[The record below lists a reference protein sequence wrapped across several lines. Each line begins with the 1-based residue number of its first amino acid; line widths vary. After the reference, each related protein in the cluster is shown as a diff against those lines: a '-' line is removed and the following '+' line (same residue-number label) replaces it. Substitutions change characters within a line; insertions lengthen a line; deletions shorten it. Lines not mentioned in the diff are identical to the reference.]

1 MKFFKDFF
9 RFKKNKQ
16 ILEQQAP
23 PKDEVIGGKTEFE
36 KRASKK
42 GKQNLKL
49 DYTEKATDPIW
60 QGKNYD
66 EVWKPAVEG
75 ALDNPETYD
84 KVLNYLKTYA
94 GQDAVTVKK
103 IIQKEEQLE
112 KQGKGSLKA
121 AIQKLATDGKI
132 GPFHTIMRKA
142 VERATGKPIE
152 VLQTKQAKFVKPE
165 FETPKLNLQTV
176 DPGPKS
182 EVLNKK
188 MIINVIDRETKKPI
202 LTAKYLVK
210 DEDGEDYSKGNVD
223 DKAEFSF
230 QIIGPSKFNVKISAD
245 EYEPFDKEFSFDK
258 DSFSTLTV
266 EGDVVRKTVS
276 LKPIK
281 KPTTVSLKPIKS
293 DKEFFQKP
301 RMGLKSTT
309 GAGSKNKLGELEKQQ
324 IELPR
329 EITVTSAAAAGSEGL
344 LDLKYPLMKGK
355 STSLGSFSLSGPLKT
370 DGPTSMLIK
379 MNDEYDMD
387 RWVHIFSTYYNP
399 KYKVQYYGF
408 KLPKGQNEKNIK
420 IGALRPGPMK
430 INMVVTGQ
438 EVDITPYTK
447 QIKKDGRTHTVMT
460 NAQCEEFVKFLKD
473 QVKPFADT
481 KWGGPAFSSTSQT
494 FDVKK
499 AETA

>member
-1 MKFFKDFF
+1 MKFFKGFSQ
-9 RFKKNKQ
+9 FKKIKQ
-16 ILEQQAP
+16 IFEQQAP
-23 PKDEVIGGKTEFE
+23 SKDEIIGGKTEFE

-84 KVLNYLKTYA
+84 KVLNYLKTYS

-152 VLQTKQAKFVKPE
+152 VLQTKQAKFVRPELEQPKPVL
-165 FETPKLNLQTV
+165 TTV

-202 LTAKYLVK
+202 LTAKYLIK

-223 DKAEFSF
+223 DKGEFSF
-230 QIIGPSKFNVKISAD
+230 VILGPSKFNINISAD

-281 KPTTVSLKPIKS
+281 KQQS
-293 DKEFFQKP
+293 DEEFFQKP
-301 RMGLKSTT
+301 KRPELKSITRDK
-309 GAGSKNKLGELEKQQ
+309 ASGSLGETEKQQ
-324 IELPR
+324 IELP
-329 EITVTSAAAAGSEGL
+329 ISAAGSSGL
-344 LDLKYPLMKGK
+344 LDLKYPLTKGK
-355 STSLGSFSLSGPLKT
+355 LSSLGSFSLSGPIRT

-379 MNDEYDMD
+379 MNDEYDTD

-408 KLPKGQNEKNIK
+408 KLPKGQTEKNIK

-438 EVDITPYTK
+438 EVDMAPYTK